1 LKPSVIVLASIAAL
15 TLSCGVAGGQQS
27 GAGPERDGQPRYG
40 GQLNWATQVDPD
52 DWDITTRGG
61 SGDNWHGISLSHNS
75 LLGFKMGPDVE
86 FLETTLVPELAE
98 RWELSPDG
106 RAFTFHLRKGAK
118 FANVPP
124 VNGREFNAG
133 DVKWTVEYYSR
144 TGEFK
149 DKKLPAATRGFIFQ
163 GLEGVETPD
172 ASTAVIRFKDPYVPF
187 ANYAASRWFPILAKE
202 VYQQDGHL
210 KDRMAGT
217 GPFILDTTATQKGT
231 RWVWKKNPSYMNG
244 GRPYLDAIRDVILP
258 DDSTAAAAFTTG
270 QIDMTDAAMPV
281 RDAEELAKKDP
292 SAIAHLYLEATAKE
306 MYLNPARPPLNDVR
320 VRKAILYAMDRDE
333 LVKVRT
339 DGKGAWAMAGGL
351 VSTFTQD
358 EVKKMIP
365 YDVEQAKRLL
375 REAGFPNGLDIQF
388 EYPTD
393 RGGDEIAEAEL
404 LQSQLKKAGI
414 NLVLKGMPYA
424 QYSTMKKNKEHVMNV
439 TNRSYGGD
447 IDYALYRIFH
457 PKSKNA
463 YDSIDDAK
471 LVQMLEAQRR
481 ETNLEKREQIVRE
494 AVKYI
499 NVDIALGRALYHNAL
514 YQLWKPYVKN
524 YAPHK
529 GHRSHY
535 MTETWLDK

>member
-1 LKPSVIVLASIAAL
+1 MPGRLLILVVTFAFFALACAAPTSQQPAGTGGSEPKPGG
-15 TLSCGVAGGQQS
+15 TLSIR
-27 GAGPERDGQPRYG
+27 E
-40 GQLNWATQVDPD
+40 TFDPF
-52 DWDITTRGG
+52 DWDISYGG
-61 SGDNWHGISLSHNS
+61 KSNAAMIGRAYDTLLAFKAGPGIGYTDFQLR
-75 LLGFKMGPDVE
+75 
-86 FLETTLVPELAE
+86 PEIAE
-98 RWELSPDG
+98 RWEVSPDA
-106 RAFTFHLRKGAK
+106 RTFTYYLRKDVKWADM
-118 FANVPP
+118 AP
-124 VNGREFNAG
+124 VNGRDLTAA
-133 DVKWTVEYYSR
+133 DAKWSFEYWGR
-144 TGEFK
+144 LNWAKE
-149 DKKLPAATRGFIFQ
+149 KKLPTGEYSWIFED
-163 GLEGVETPD
+163 LESIETVDPYTI
-172 ASTAVIRFKDPYVPF
+172 SLRFKHAYVPF
-187 ANYAASRWFPILAKE
+187 VNYAANEHIPVIAKE
-202 VYQQDGHL
+202 IYETDGHF
-210 KDRMAGT
+210 KDQIAGS
-217 GPFILDTTATQKGT
+217 GPFQLDLGASQKGT